1 MYLNYAK
8 IKSGQRKQPMLRLR
22 TLAGKELGPIPYVHD
37 LNFAINYAELST
49 ISFMIPYQVNGMLNP
64 LYAAVSS
71 FKVVYTE
78 EFGIYV
84 LTSPS
89 KEGNGVSEIKT
100 VTGYSL
106 EYLFQ
111 KKNLFL
117 EEGTYNFWN
126 PVNSADTILGRIL

>member
-49 ISFMIPYQVNGMLNP
+49 ISFTIPYQVNGMLNP

-106 EYLFQ
+106 
-111 KKNLFL
+111 
-117 EEGTYNFWN
+117 
-126 PVNSADTILGRIL
+126 